1 MQPVGKNRISFV
13 YQFNFFPALNL
24 HGLAN
29 EWKTNNPCGINLQGV
44 ILYNY
49 IKHTSIMFHSIKTMT
64 MLIPKKGHFILY
76 PPLPP
81 LTRFF
86 EGLWKPFVRWLLFY
100 EYFWGDSGDYRKLR
114 LLGRGWGRY
123 HSIRTLTSWGNF
135 WWPICVDLH
144 DEFWHTVLY
153 QYHGMTPNWL
163 VGNYFPSCMLQ
174 ITVPAYDLNVDI
186 WLMD

>member
-114 LLGRGWGRY
+114 LLGRGWRRY

-163 VGNYFPSCMLQ
+163 VGNYFP
-174 ITVPAYDLNVDI
+174 
-186 WLMD
+186 